1 MRLVSSDAIGCPIV
15 FPAERDDP
23 FSPPSAYRDGR
34 PDGKPQKVT
43 LTYGGEAWLITRYHD
58 IKALLSDDALLS
70 ADGTREGF
78 PAVPLSYRDPRPG
91 VFVNMDAPHH
101 SRLRRFLA
109 REFSA
114 AAVEARRPI
123 VQDQVDRLLAAFMA
137 RGPGGDLVE
146 GFADVLPR
154 HVSANLF
161 GVRGDDA
168 GFVEQCARARAT
180 HDGSAARRHASGQ
193 KMRRV
198 LGDLVASKLDE
209 PTDDLLGRLV
219 SGAVRSGVLD
229 VEELVGMAT
238 LLLAASLEATSCL
251 ISLTTF
257 ALLRD
262 SGQGALVRADP
273 ARWTRPAVDEA
284 LRYWTII
291 QHGPIRMAK
300 VDITLEETHIRAGD
314 SVILHLHSGN
324 WDSTVFPEPEVFD
337 IQRDA
342 QPHLSFGHGVHRCLG
357 AGLGQLEAQT
367 AVEAIFTRMPD
378 LQLSGSIEDVAFR
391 ETSDLLYGLRSLS
404 VIW

>member
-1 MRLVSSDAIGCPIV
+1 MLPVSSEATGCPIV
-15 FPAERDDP
+15 FPAQRDDP
-23 FSPPSAYRDGR
+23 FSPPSAYRAGE

-43 LTYGGEAWLITRYHD
+43 LSYGGEAWLITRYQD
-58 IKALLSDDALLS
+58 IKALLSDDSLLS

-78 PAVPLSYRDPRPG
+78 PAVPLSYRDTRPG
-91 VFVNMDAPHH
+91 VFVNMDSPEH

-123 VQDQVDRLLAAFMA
+123 VQEQVDRLLAEFMA
-137 RGPGGDLVE
+137 HGPGGDLVE

-161 GVRGDDA
+161 GVRGDDTS
-168 GFVEQCARARAT
+168 FVEQCARARAT

-198 LGDLVASKLDE
+198 LGELVAGKIDE
-209 PTDDLLGRLV
+209 PADDLLGRLV
-219 SGAVRSGVLD
+219 TSAVRTGELD

-257 ALLRD
+257 ALL
-262 SGQGALVRADP
+262 QNPTQEALVRADP
-273 ARWTRPAVDEA
+273 ERWIRATLDEA

-291 QHGPIRMAK
+291 QHGPIRVAK
-300 VDITLEETHIRAGD
+300 VPITVRGARIRSGD

-324 WDSTVFPEPEVFD
+324 WDDAVFPEPEVFD
-337 IQRDA
+337 IRRTA
-342 QPHLSFGHGVHRCLG
+342 QPHLAFGHGVHRCLG
-357 AGLGQLEAQT
+357 AGLGQMEAQI
-367 AVEAIFTRMPD
+367 AVTAIFTRMPN
-378 LQLSGSIEDVAFR
+378 LRLAVPLEEVAFR
-391 ETSDLLYGLRSLS
+391 ETHDLLYGLRTLP
-404 VIW
+404 VDW